1 MHLRPKPWARPEL
14 LSSGFFIEEPWT
26 LKGRW
31 AEAFPKSQPLHLELG
46 CGKGQFIAE
55 LAHRNPQINYLAID
69 MIDTV
74 LGLAKRQICDVYGE
88 APVDNLRLTAWDIG
102 RIDTILGQGDTIER
116 IYINFCNPWPRRR
129 HHKKRLTHPRQ
140 LEKYKAFLSP
150 QGAIHF
156 KTDDDALYDASL
168 GYFEDAGFTLTQEI
182 RDLHATHPANN
193 IVTEHERMFSEQGI
207 LIKKAIAQSG
217 PFHPSTAAL

>member
-14 LSSGFFIEEPWT
+14 LACGFFIEEPWT
-26 LKGRW
+26 LKGHW

-55 LAHRNPQINYLAID
+55 LAQRNPDINYLAID

-74 LGLAKRQICDVYGE
+74 LGLAQRNVRAAYDG
-88 APVDNLRLTAWDIG
+88 APVDNLRLTAWDIA
-102 RIDTILGQGDTIER
+102 RIDTILDASDTTER

-140 LEKYKAFLSP
+140 LEKYQAFLIP
-150 QGAIHF
+150 GGEIHF

-168 GYFEDAGFTLTQEI
+168 GYFEEAGFTLTQEI
-182 RDLHATHPANN
+182 RDLHAAQDPLN
-193 IVTEHERMFSEQGI
+193 IETEHEALFLKQGI
-207 LIKKAIAQSG
+207 LIKKAVAR
-217 PFHPSTAAL
+217 LE